1 MRFVAAAAIIA
12 LLLALGVELTFIE
25 VHPLKLLEMML
36 SQSRV
41 QQAAWLVVAL
51 VPLVLLFV
59 ALLENE
65 KLRQERKTNNL
76 LGTRLRG
83 VRENLNNLE
92 AGQKESESAINYLT
106 RSDETETINALQERL
121 SATDHLIEL
130 HRQRNEVTDVPT
142 RVEALCQ
149 HHDAIRNKLGELI
162 VKRRTIEGTLENLQ
176 RSEHDMQQTLAQ
188 IEEDKNGDRLEDR
201 MRNLMEFAGSTSARC
216 EQIEQC
222 MESLTHYKKDFDA
235 LQGRLAPL
243 EDQERGVE
251 SIFNEV
257 DRSGDLLSTKLESLE
272 GNGEASLFKRVQR
285 LTELKKQF
293 EYRVTRVLE
302 QFSELDGIHGE
313 MSTLFSRLNQAQ
325 RPARELDAN
334 LRIVS

>member
-1 MRFVAAAAIIA
+1 
-12 LLLALGVELTFIE
+12 
-25 VHPLKLLEMML
+25 
-36 SQSRV
+36 
-41 QQAAWLVVAL
+41 
-51 VPLVLLFV
+51 
-59 ALLENE
+59 
-65 KLRQERKTNNL
+65 
-76 LGTRLRG
+76 
-83 VRENLNNLE
+83 
-92 AGQKESESAINYLT
+92 
-106 RSDETETINALQERL
+106 
-121 SATDHLIEL
+121 
-130 HRQRNEVTDVPT
+130 
-142 RVEALCQ
+142 
-149 HHDAIRNKLGELI
+149 
-162 VKRRTIEGTLENLQ
+162 
-176 RSEHDMQQTLAQ
+176 
-188 IEEDKNGDRLEDR
+188 
-201 MRNLMEFAGSTSARC
+201 LMEFAGSTSARC

-222 MESLTHYKKDFDA
+222 MESLKHYKKDFDA

-257 DRSGDLLSTKLESLE
+257 DRSGDLLSKKLESLE

-302 QFSELDGIHGE
+302 QFTELDGIHGE